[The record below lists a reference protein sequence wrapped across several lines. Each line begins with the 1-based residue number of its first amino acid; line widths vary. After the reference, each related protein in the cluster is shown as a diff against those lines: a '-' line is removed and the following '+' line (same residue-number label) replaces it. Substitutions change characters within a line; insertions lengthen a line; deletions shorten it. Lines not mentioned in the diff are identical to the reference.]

1 MKLFGK
7 LVLDSIS
14 SIDNYSST
22 GGEKIFNTEIPIK
35 QNNRYSIRDNYITSL
50 RKKND
55 IHSHL
60 YISNN
65 IDPDRLNL
73 LKTVKTIRESINKN
87 SNNLFHSNIG
97 YDDEN
102 FRYVYEA
109 KKQIMNYRKRKA
121 KRISDKYSSLN
132 QFLQDSKHIGI
143 NNIIIN
149 NLKEENKKLNGLENE
164 NKNKIRQGN
173 KDLLENQRAF
183 QKYIK
188 DQKSAYKSIENSLI
202 DISNKS
208 KELLIQKHYEELTK
222 RNIEEEMERI
232 LMNLEE
238 LRESCAFVTKVVNF
252 DSGKFEKKI
261 IDRNY
266 KSKLSNPND
275 KPDFNEITLETIKN
289 YNFCL
294 NRNEEEEKELKELL
308 NDPNLM
314 MIKFE
319 EVEDGIIRLL
329 DNIHQMKINKI
340 YEQEDMEKNLKEMNE
355 RLIFYEKDFESI
367 NNFYKIEEENLKNLI
382 QGNKK
387 KNNYAED
394 LIKEIFNYLLEFEN
408 NNNKKNKSNLQ
419 MKDMSKIC
427 LKKMNNIENKI
438 NNYIFNLEKYELE
451 DIKIFSKAISER
463 REYNKDKKYFEQKRK
478 LEEEREE
485 KGRESVE
492 RLKKNILQS
501 KKTERPF
508 RILKKIKHEKI
519 IQEDNNEEYDI
530 LFY

>member
-1 MKLFGK
+1 
-7 LVLDSIS
+7 
-14 SIDNYSST
+14 
-22 GGEKIFNTEIPIK
+22 
-35 QNNRYSIRDNYITSL
+35 
-50 RKKND
+50 
-55 IHSHL
+55 
-60 YISNN
+60 
-65 IDPDRLNL
+65 
-73 LKTVKTIRESINKN
+73 
-87 SNNLFHSNIG
+87 
-97 YDDEN
+97 
-102 FRYVYEA
+102 
-109 KKQIMNYRKRKA
+109 
-121 KRISDKYSSLN
+121 
-132 QFLQDSKHIGI
+132 
-143 NNIIIN
+143 
-149 NLKEENKKLNGLENE
+149 
-164 NKNKIRQGN
+164 
-173 KDLLENQRAF
+173 
-183 QKYIK
+183 
-188 DQKSAYKSIENSLI
+188 
-202 DISNKS
+202 
-208 KELLIQKHYEELTK
+208 
-222 RNIEEEMERI
+222 
-232 LMNLEE
+232 
-238 LRESCAFVTKVVNF
+238 
-252 DSGKFEKKI
+252 
-261 IDRNY
+261 
-266 KSKLSNPND
+266 
-275 KPDFNEITLETIKN
+275 
-289 YNFCL
+289 
-294 NRNEEEEKELKELL
+294 
-308 NDPNLM
+308 M

-438 NNYIFNLEKYELE
+438 NNYIFNLEKYQLE
-451 DIKIFSKAISER
+451 DIKIFSNAISER

-519 IQEDNNEEYDI
+519 IKEDNNEEYDI

>member
-7 LVLDSIS
+7 LILDSIS

-102 FRYVYEA
+102 FSYVYEA

-149 NLKEENKKLNGLENE
+149 NLKEENKKLNELENE

-238 LRESCAFVTKVVNF
+238 LRESCVFVTKVVNF
-252 DSGKFEKKI
+252 DSGKFEKKLLIEI
-261 IDRNY
+261 IKVNY
-266 KSKLSNPND
+266 Q
-275 KPDFNEITLETIKN
+275 IQ
-289 YNFCL
+289 
-294 NRNEEEEKELKELL
+294 
-308 NDPNLM
+308 
-314 MIKFE
+314 MI
-319 EVEDGIIRLL
+319 
-329 DNIHQMKINKI
+329 
-340 YEQEDMEKNLKEMNE
+340 
-355 RLIFYEKDFESI
+355 
-367 NNFYKIEEENLKNLI
+367 NLI
-382 QGNKK
+382 LMK
-387 KNNYAED
+387 
-394 LIKEIFNYLLEFEN
+394 LL
-408 NNNKKNKSNLQ
+408 
-419 MKDMSKIC
+419 
-427 LKKMNNIENKI
+427 
-438 NNYIFNLEKYELE
+438 
-451 DIKIFSKAISER
+451 
-463 REYNKDKKYFEQKRK
+463 
-478 LEEEREE
+478 
-485 KGRESVE
+485 
-492 RLKKNILQS
+492 
-501 KKTERPF
+501 
-508 RILKKIKHEKI
+508 
-519 IQEDNNEEYDI
+519 
-530 LFY
+530 